1 MKKKRLKIAV
11 HRSKIHGN
19 GVRTIAPIRKGEE
32 VCEYKGRLISHEES
46 DRTYGNEDTGHTF
59 LFILNDEWVVDAN
72 HNGNIARWINH
83 GCEPNCEAYIE
94 VAEGDDRSK
103 DRVIIAAL
111 RNIRKGEELTYDYD
125 IEVPGPITAKE
136 RALWACHCGS
146 PRCVGSMIKLK
157 RAKPVRRARNPA
169 KAKEK
174 AVPAPRPAL
183 IAA

>member
-1 MKKKRLKIAV
+1 MKKQRLKIAV

-32 VCEYKGRLISHEES
+32 VCEYKGKLISHVES
-46 DRTYGNEDTGHTF
+46 DKIYGNEDSGHTF
-59 LFILNDEWVVDAN
+59 LFILNEEWVVDAN

-83 GCEPNCEAYIE
+83 GCEPNCEAWIE

-103 DRVIIAAL
+103 DRVIISAL

-146 PRCVGSMIKLK
+146 PNCVGSMIKMK
-157 RAKPVRRARNPA
+157 RVRPA
-169 KAKEK
+169 KK
-174 AVPAPRPAL
+174 ASRVKSTTAPAPKSPS